1 MAIEGT
7 HAFVSANE
15 GCDTTRE
22 APHQWA
28 IHAMSGLET
37 AEMIERHIDFVDDAD
52 QSVHCPMPFVRHYLR
67 RDDNALPQIVAVATL
82 PIVSADGVLIHA
94 DGLDRKR
101 CIVFNVQ
108 PELMKIIP
116 DRKQVDT
123 TAVADAMRFLLD
135 EWLAD
140 VATDHAGKCSLVA
153 LALTIIERSILDQ
166 RPAWFVTAARR
177 GSGKTTAIS
186 MIVEGVTGSP
196 AAASAWSPNE
206 EERRKALLSYLMQGV
221 AYILWDNIARGTQ
234 VSCPHIEK
242 SCTSAFYADRRLGVS
257 ETVQTSA
264 ATIQIFNGNNI
275 SPKGDLASRSLQ
287 VRLDVDRIDPENRN
301 FKHPDPIGW
310 TRANRSKI
318 LRSLYVILLGNPAL
332 DEKEDAPMKTR
343 FKMWYRLVGAA
354 VEHAAQ
360 CAAMFEPDRDPMR
373 DQGLDFGSVFLDQ
386 EADDEDATSLA
397 DVLRSLERIMAD
409 ADAAMGRPAQPFKAA
424 DVADAINATSI
435 NTDALTVRGFLFT
448 DQPLGTPV
456 TAKAVG
462 KRLKAH
468 IGEPVR
474 HGRETV
480 MLKAYADKHDKT
492 LKFHV
497 VVIQ

>member
-1 MAIEGT
+1 
-7 HAFVSANE
+7 
-15 GCDTTRE
+15 
-22 APHQWA
+22 
-28 IHAMSGLET
+28 MSEPET
-37 AEMIERHIDFVDDAD
+37 AEVIERHIDFVDDAGR
-52 QSVHCPMPFVRHYLR
+52 SVHSPMPFVRHYLR
-67 RDDNALPQIVAVATL
+67 RDDGALPQIVAVATL
-82 PIVSADGVLIHA
+82 PIVSADGFLIHA

-101 CIVFNVQ
+101 RIVFNVE
-108 PELMKIIP
+108 PDLMKIIP
-116 DRKQVDT
+116 DRKQVDR
-123 TAVADAMRFLLD
+123 TAVAEAMRFLLD
-135 EWLAD
+135 DWLAD

-166 RPAWFVTAARR
+166 RPAWFVTAGRR

-186 MIVEGVTGSP
+186 MILEGVTGSP
-196 AAASAWSPNE
+196 AAASAWSSDE
-206 EERRKALLSYLMQGV
+206 GERRKALLSYLMQGV
-221 AYILWDNIARGTQ
+221 AYILWDNITRGTQ
-234 VSCPHIEK
+234 ISCPHIER
-242 SCTSAFYADRRLGVS
+242 SCTIEFYADRKLGVS

-287 VRLDVDRIDPENRN
+287 VRLDVDRVDPENRK

-332 DEKEDAPMKTR
+332 EEKPDAAMKTR
-343 FKMWYRLVGAA
+343 FKTWYRLVGAA
-354 VEHAAQ
+354 VEHAAK
-360 CAAMFEPDRDPMR
+360 CAAWFDPDREPMP
-373 DQGLDFGSVFLDQ
+373 DQALDFGSLFLDQ

-397 DVLRSLERIMAD
+397 EALRSLEKIMAD
-409 ADAAMGRPAQPFKAA
+409 ADAAMGRQKQRFKAA
-424 DVADAINATSI
+424 DVADAINATSA
-435 NTDALTVRGFLFT
+435 NADALAVRGFLFS
-448 DQPLGTPV
+448 DQPLGTLV

-468 IGEPVR
+468 VDEPVR
-474 HGRETV
+474 HGRGTV
-480 MLKAYADKHDKT
+480 MLKAYPDKHDKT